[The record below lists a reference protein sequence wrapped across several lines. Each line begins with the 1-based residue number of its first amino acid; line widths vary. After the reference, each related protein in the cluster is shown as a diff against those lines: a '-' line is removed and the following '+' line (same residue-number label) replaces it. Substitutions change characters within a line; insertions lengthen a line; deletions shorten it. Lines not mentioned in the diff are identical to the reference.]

1 MSTNPRDMPRREG
14 AFEREPARRVFASEL
29 RECRYQFKD
38 GEDEKSPTFVL
49 LPTGER
55 SNRIFIVGTLT
66 EKTRQGEQNMFYR
79 GRVVDPTGTF
89 FVMAGSYQPEAM
101 QQLAKIEPPAVR
113 CGHRKSLNLYQKDP
127 ASVTPCFRPGRIN
140 QCRGQGHPRP
150 LGAGCGK
157 ADAGPGRCVQ
167 CGHGTGCHQ
176 GKGAVPEHRSGRVP
190 ESCVRC
196 AGADQDVILFF
207 FR

>member
-1 MSTNPRDMPRREG
+1 MSMPARDMPRREG
-14 AFEREPARRVFASEL
+14 SFEREPARRVFAGEL

-55 SNRIFIVGTLT
+55 CNRIFLVGTLT

-101 QQLAKIEPPAVR
+101 QQLAKIETPAFVAVV
-113 CGHRKSLNLYQKDP
+113 GKPNLYQKPDGTVMVSVRVESITTVDKDTRDIWVLDTAERTLDRIDAFKNGTTPDVTKAKEQYPAVDP
-127 ASVTPCFRPGRIN
+127 AVFHRM
-140 QCRGQGHPRP
+140 
-150 LGAGCGK
+150 AY
-157 ADAGPGRCVQ
+157 DALAQ
-167 CGHGTGCHQ
+167 I
-176 GKGAVPEHRSGRVP
+176 KM
-190 ESCVRC
+190 
-196 AGADQDVILFF
+196 
-207 FR
+207 

>member
-1 MSTNPRDMPRREG
+1 MSTNPRDIPRREG

-66 EKTRQGEQNMFYR
+66 EKTRQGEQNIFYR

-89 FVMAGSYQPEAM
+89 FIMAGSYQPEAM
-101 QQLAKIEPPAVR
+101 QQLAKIEPPQFVAVI
-113 CGHRKSLNLYQKDP
+113 GKPNLYQKPDGSFMNSVRVESITVVDKDTRDLWVLDAAKQTLDRVDAFSAGMAPDVVKAKEQYPTIDP
-127 ASVTPCFRPGRIN
+127 AVFRRT
-140 QCRGQGHPRP
+140 
-150 LGAGCGK
+150 AY
-157 ADAGPGRCVQ
+157 DALAQ
-167 CGHGTGCHQ
+167 I
-176 GKGAVPEHRSGRVP
+176 KM
-190 ESCVRC
+190 
-196 AGADQDVILFF
+196 
-207 FR
+207 

>member
-1 MSTNPRDMPRREG
+1 MSTNPRDLTRKEG

-66 EKTRQGEQNMFYR
+66 EKTRQGEQNIFYR

-101 QQLAKIEPPAVR
+101 QQLAKIEPPQFVSVV
-113 CGHRKSLNLYQKDP
+113 GKPNLYQKPDGSFMNSVRIESITVVDKDTRDLWVLDAAKQTLDRVDAFMAGTAPDVIKAKEQYPDIDP
-127 ASVTPCFRPGRIN
+127 AVFRKI
-140 QCRGQGHPRP
+140 
-150 LGAGCGK
+150 AY
-157 ADAGPGRCVQ
+157 DALAQ
-167 CGHGTGCHQ
+167 I
-176 GKGAVPEHRSGRVP
+176 K
-190 ESCVRC
+190 
-196 AGADQDVILFF
+196 I
-207 FR
+207 